1 MSRKRL
7 LNGSQKYNAPFSSV
21 ERQLVEMTKKSFM
34 FSWNVMESDYELVKI
49 YIWNIHIMY
58 QQVCSFLDQLKIDY
72 CPLFIVILVL
82 NRLKPSFLIEFVT
95 SKNNALFFVHFLDE
109 LLLQFKTFSTK
120 QYDFARTSSIPYCF
134 PWWLLWRWQ
143 HESKVL
149 FYTNLYSLMHILLLH
164 RFLHFSLLP
173 LQTK

>member
-1 MSRKRL
+1 MVFVLVIYMKHDFWSIYATIPKM
-7 LNGSQKYNAPFSSV
+7 YW
-21 ERQLVEMTKKSFM
+21 ERENIATNFIFFQYYFFIPVRSIFLFQYIFLSYTSF
-34 FSWNVMESDYELVKI
+34 KT
-49 YIWNIHIMY
+49 
-58 QQVCSFLDQLKIDY
+58 
-72 CPLFIVILVL
+72 
-82 NRLKPSFLIEFVT
+82 SFLIEFVT

-149 FYTNLYSLMHILLLH
+149 FYTNLYSLMHILLLQ

-173 LQTK
+173 L